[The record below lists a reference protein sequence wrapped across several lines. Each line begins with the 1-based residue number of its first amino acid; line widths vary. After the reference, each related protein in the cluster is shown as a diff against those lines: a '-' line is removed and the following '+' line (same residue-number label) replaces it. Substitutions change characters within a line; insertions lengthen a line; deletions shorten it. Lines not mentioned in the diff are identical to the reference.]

1 MLHIPRYTIE
11 SYSPRLDGLEVL
23 LLGID
28 FEPLCKRYILKVPE
42 TGTIIELEA
51 NNWYDI
57 KLESDDTSSTLR
69 HKRKEHDDED

>member
-1 MLHIPRYTIE
+1 MHHIPRYTIE

-69 HKRKEHDDED
+69 HKRKEHNDED